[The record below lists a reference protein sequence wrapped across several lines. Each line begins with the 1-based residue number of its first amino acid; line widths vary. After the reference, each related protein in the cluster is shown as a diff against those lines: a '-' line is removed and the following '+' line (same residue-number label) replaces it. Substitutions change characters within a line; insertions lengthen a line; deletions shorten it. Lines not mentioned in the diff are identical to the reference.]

1 MKFQYEES
9 KRVEKEKQSEH
20 EENTNE
26 NIEED
31 E

>member
-9 KRVEKEKQSEH
+9 KRVEKEKQGEQ
-20 EENTNE
+20 EENPNE